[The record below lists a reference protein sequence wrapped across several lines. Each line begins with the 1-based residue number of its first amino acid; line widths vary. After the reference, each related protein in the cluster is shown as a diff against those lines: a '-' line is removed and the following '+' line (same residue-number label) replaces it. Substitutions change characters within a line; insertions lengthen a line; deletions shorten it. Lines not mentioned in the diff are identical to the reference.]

1 MSSKNW
7 PGHLIEN
14 GILFL
19 YIRTNT
25 QQRRAYGQSL
35 RDDFRHGHPDRHG
48 KRAGILPGYRERGLY
63 LTSARYLDRNLAA
76 PHRYSGSRATT
87 KARLLALDLDPVRLA
102 EANAHRIPV
111 YTDEAKKKI
120 NPIKASKRGLK
131 G

>member
-1 MSSKNW
+1 MDNRFGTSS
-7 PGHLIEN
+7 GIVIQTVMEN
-14 GILFL
+14 GQEFCLAI
-19 YIRTNT
+19 
-25 QQRRAYGQSL
+25 
-35 RDDFRHGHPDRHG
+35 D
-48 KRAGILPGYRERGLY
+48 ERGLY
-63 LTSARYLDRNLAA
+63 LTSANYLDKNLVD

-120 NPIKASKRGLK
+120 NPIKASKRGLR

>member
-1 MSSKNW
+1 MIPLQKGFAAKSVEFSHIVKM
-7 PGHLIEN
+7 G
-14 GILFL
+14 
-19 YIRTNT
+19 RTQLQDAVPMT
-25 QQRRAYGQSL
+25 LGQEFCL
-35 RDDFRHGHPDRHG
+35 AID
-48 KRAGILPGYRERGLY
+48 ERGLY
-63 LTSARYLDRNLAA
+63 LTSANYLDKNLAD

-120 NPIKASKRGLK
+120 NPIKASKRGLR

>member
-1 MSSKNW
+1 MKFFFYKLIQIPSKGERRDNRF
-7 PGHLIEN
+7 GTTSGMVIQTVMEN
-14 GILFL
+14 GQEFCLAI
-19 YIRTNT
+19 
-25 QQRRAYGQSL
+25 
-35 RDDFRHGHPDRHG
+35 D
-48 KRAGILPGYRERGLY
+48 ERGLY
-63 LTSARYLDRNLAA
+63 LTSANYLDKNLAD

-120 NPIKASKRGLK
+120 NPIKASKRGLR

>member
-1 MSSKNW
+1 MQPVPQNLLKEYVQSQHFTSTTEIMEAMKEMFRDV
-7 PGHLIEN
+7 IQTVMEN
-14 GILFL
+14 GQEFCLAI
-19 YIRTNT
+19 
-25 QQRRAYGQSL
+25 
-35 RDDFRHGHPDRHG
+35 D
-48 KRAGILPGYRERGLY
+48 ERGLY
-63 LTSARYLDRNLAA
+63 LTSANYLDKNLAD

-120 NPIKASKRGLK
+120 NPIKASKRGLR

>member
-1 MSSKNW
+1 MKFFFYKLIQIPSKGERMDNRF
-7 PGHLIEN
+7 GTTSGMVIQTVMEN
-14 GILFL
+14 GQEFCLAI
-19 YIRTNT
+19 
-25 QQRRAYGQSL
+25 
-35 RDDFRHGHPDRHG
+35 D
-48 KRAGILPGYRERGLY
+48 ERGLY
-63 LTSARYLDRNLAA
+63 LTSANYLDKNLAD

-120 NPIKASKRGLK
+120 NPIKASKRGLR

>member
-1 MSSKNW
+1 MQPVPQDLLKEYVQSQHFSSTTEIMEAMKEMFRDV
-7 PGHLIEN
+7 IQTVMEN
-14 GILFL
+14 GQEFCLAI
-19 YIRTNT
+19 
-25 QQRRAYGQSL
+25 
-35 RDDFRHGHPDRHG
+35 D
-48 KRAGILPGYRERGLY
+48 ERGLY
-63 LTSARYLDRNLAA
+63 LTSANYLDKNLAD

-120 NPIKASKRGLK
+120 NPIKASKRGLR

>member
-1 MSSKNW
+1 MQSVPQDLLKEYVQSQHFTSTTEILAAMKEMFRDV
-7 PGHLIEN
+7 IQTVMEN
-14 GILFL
+14 GQELCQAI
-19 YIRTNT
+19 
-25 QQRRAYGQSL
+25 
-35 RDDFRHGHPDRHG
+35 D
-48 KRAGILPGYRERGLY
+48 ERGLY
-63 LTSARYLDRNLAA
+63 LTSANYLDKNLAD

-120 NPIKASKRGLK
+120 NPIKASKRGLR

>member
-1 MSSKNW
+1 MQPVPQDLLKGYVQSQHFTSTTEIMEAMKEMFRDV
-7 PGHLIEN
+7 IQTVMEN
-14 GILFL
+14 GQEFCLAI
-19 YIRTNT
+19 
-25 QQRRAYGQSL
+25 
-35 RDDFRHGHPDRHG
+35 D
-48 KRAGILPGYRERGLY
+48 ERGLY
-63 LTSARYLDRNLAA
+63 LTSANYLDKNLAD

-120 NPIKASKRGLK
+120 NPIKASKRGLR